1 MNSLALEADVQVD
14 QARRERLLRSL
25 KFLGFNERRNQ
36 VSDAYEETFQWI
48 FMGDDGPTQEDPTGS
63 DLEDSDWEDPDLE
76 DIDLADPSEASW
88 DLFSNWLS
96 STTPVYWISGKPGSG
111 KTTLVKYV
119 LNHPKTAT
127 YLDIWSPRA
136 LTISHFFWRP
146 GSKMQQSI
154 KGLLCSLLYQ
164 LLDNS
169 VTATKHVLQYIQDQR
184 LGVKDADTD
193 WSVSELRSIFLQIL
207 HSYERPICIFIDGL
221 DEVDPADGPLDLL
234 ELVEEF
240 PRCRGTK
247 LCLASRPEPAL
258 QRRLSAHPHIRLQDL
273 TSGDLDRYARDHI
286 KLTGAIN
293 DEDTSNS
300 SWSSNAPWNPIESI
314 VDKADGVFLWL
325 VLAIKSVNKGFT
337 VGDTLAMI
345 QERIDCLP
353 EDLTNLYKD
362 MFSRAC
368 EDNPDAYR
376 QIAALYFRFMLLDN
390 LGPYDL
396 QGLISVLELMLA
408 STSIADKLLD
418 AIERPLELLPE
429 ERMLK
434 KCRKLQRNL
443 ELYCF
448 GLVEVTQSHTE
459 QQVVSW
465 YGSQYSRLWS
475 CYGQRYPIFI
485 HRTARDF
492 LLDTVEG
499 RAILGHDDS
508 SESSIFFRWTRA
520 HLATSQ
526 LYADTRTEPDST
538 YKGVAN
544 RAEAYKELLLNY
556 DKFGSWDQNVSRTI
570 SYFERLCSSGQLLSG
585 RAKTRTRFCGG
596 VDFLKVTA
604 SICCDESIW
613 PVAKMRTLTTATLSE
628 ILLNLCD
635 WISRRVEHGINRLLH
650 EGADPNWTG
659 PTFTSEEDLRG
670 AYSQVRTPFTA
681 YLVEVIIMAGAIM
694 RSKQYRIAEVLRSL
708 HAFLSHSAH
717 LGAMLPVI
725 FFHDHTSYGAEC
737 ICRPGRLGF
746 KCGNVFE
753 VNEDINYDY
762 IIVSVSAHTI
772 LQALLDCIDKE
783 LEHPRDRE
791 EARYAEIM
799 WLISSI
805 QKHLDSWS
813 TRNDDRVI
821 GRFAREGVENDSPFQ
836 RWKPVWYLPSEE
848 DPSGFPN
855 ELLKELRCSLITEEC
870 ESARR
875 CRIISQLVQQISWT
889 VRAKGF
895 DETWE
900 SFAELGI
907 LAKVDWEVHDMQG
920 WVDKFQK
927 QRSADGSFADGVKV
941 AESYIGNLN
950 T

>member
-1 MNSLALEADVQVD
+1 
-14 QARRERLLRSL
+14 
-25 KFLGFNERRNQ
+25 
-36 VSDAYEETFQWI
+36 
-48 FMGDDGPTQEDPTGS
+48 MGDDGPTQSDPTGS
-63 DLEDSDWEDPDLE
+63 DWEDSDWEDSDLE

-96 STTPVYWISGKPGSG
+96 STAPVYWISGKPGSG

-146 GSKMQQSI
+146 GNKMQQSI

-234 ELVEEF
+234 NLVEQF
-240 PRCRGTK
+240 PRCRGPK

-258 QRRLSAHPHIRLQDL
+258 QRRLSAYPHIRLQDL
-273 TSGDLDRYARDHI
+273 TRGDLDRYARDHI

-293 DEDTSNS
+293 DEDTTSNS
-300 SWSSNAPWNPIESI
+300 SCSSNAPWHPIESI
-314 VDKADGVFLWL
+314 VDKAEGVFLWL

-337 VGDTLAMI
+337 FGDTLAMT

-353 EDLTNLYKD
+353 RDLTNLYKD
-362 MFSRAC
+362 MLNRAC
-368 EDNPDAYR
+368 EDSPDAYR
-376 QIAALYFRFMLLDN
+376 QIAALYFRLVLLDTTVVPGSN
-390 LGPYDL
+390 RLRAL
-396 QGLISVLELMLA
+396 SVIQLMLA

-418 AIERPLELLPE
+418 AIEKPLDLVPE

-434 KCRKLQRNL
+434 ECKEFERKL

-448 GLVEVTQSHTE
+448 GLVEIAESPLAEH
-459 QQVVSW
+459 VVGW
-465 YGSQYSRLWS
+465 YGSQYNRLWTYYS
-475 CYGQRYPIFI
+475 RRRPRFI
-485 HRTARDF
+485 HRTASDF
-492 LLDTVEG
+492 LSNTVEG
-499 RAILGHDDS
+499 KEILDHDVS
-508 SESSIFFRWTRA
+508 SESSIRFRWFKA
-520 HLATSQ
+520 YLATSQ
-526 LYADTRTEPDST
+526 LYADIQTGQYWLGKR
-538 YKGVAN
+538 VAN
-544 RAEAYKELLLNY
+544 DAETYIRLLYGDY
-556 DKFGSWDQNVSRTI
+556 DNFGPCDPNFARKVF
-570 SYFERLCSSGQLLSG
+570 YFERLCNSGQLLSTVSFD
-585 RAKTRTRFCGG
+585 RARFCGG
-596 VDFLKVTA
+596 VDFLKVSA
-604 SICCDESIW
+604 SICFDESIW

-635 WISRRVEHGINRLLH
+635 VKCLSDRPGVGHRVEHGPGINRLLH

-659 PTFTSEEDLRG
+659 TIFTPDQHLRG

-681 YLVEVIIMAGAIM
+681 YLEVVFGMTAATI
-694 RSKQYRIAEVLRSL
+694 RSEQYRIAEVLRSL

-717 LGAMLPVI
+717 LGAMLPVV
-725 FFHDHTSYGAEC
+725 FSHFHDAHDGEC
-737 ICRPGRLGF
+737 ICGPGRPGDGLSLF
-746 KCGNVFE
+746 NIKKE
-753 VNEDINYDY
+753 PSYDN
-762 IIVSVSAHTI
+762 ILVSVSAHTI
-772 LQALLDCIDKE
+772 LQALLDCIDRE
-783 LEHPRDRE
+783 LEHPQDRE
-791 EARYAEIM
+791 EAIYADIM

-805 QKHLDSWS
+805 QKHLDIWS
-813 TRNDDRVI
+813 TRNDDRI
-821 GRFAREGVENDSPFQ
+821 IARFAHERVENDSSFQ
-836 RWKPVWYLPSEE
+836 SWKPVWYLRSEE
-848 DPSGFPN
+848 GPSGFTN
-855 ELLKELRCSLITEEC
+855 ELLKELCWSFIAWQCFPSE
-870 ESARR
+870 RR
-875 CRIISQLVQQISWT
+875 CEIISQLVQQVPWT
-889 VRAKGF
+889 VRAERL
-895 DETWE
+895 DETLE

-907 LAKVDWEVHDMQG
+907 LAEVDCEVHDMQG